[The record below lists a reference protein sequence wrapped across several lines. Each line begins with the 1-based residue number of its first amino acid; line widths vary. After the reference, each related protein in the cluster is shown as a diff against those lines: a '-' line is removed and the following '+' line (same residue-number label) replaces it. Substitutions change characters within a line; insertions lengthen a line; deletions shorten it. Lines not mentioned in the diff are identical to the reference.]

1 MATILM
7 ILSEYDG
14 TTKYVNEDVIT
25 VYGDMTGE
33 HNYRS
38 QAGWDISIFSMFADY
53 LNKKGSPKQDCR

>member
-38 QAGWDISIFSMFADY
+38 QAE
-53 LNKKGSPKQDCR
+53 

>member
-33 HNYRS
+33 QNIDHKPNEIYQS
-38 QAGWDISIFSMFADY
+38 LVCSFI
-53 LNKKGSPKQDCR
+53 